1 MSLNIKNER
10 VCRLAKQAAALTG
23 QTQVSVL
30 EQALEA
36 FLAEHGRAAREGA
49 AGPDDLDRL
58 IERMRVAIRQAD
70 VIRTVADLYDEATGL
85 PR

>member
-10 VCRLAKQAAALTG
+10 VCRLAKEAAALTG
-23 QTQVSVL
+23 QSQVSVL

-36 FLAEHGRAAREGA
+36 FIEERSRPPREGD

-70 VIRTVADLYDEATGL
+70 VIRTVDDLYDEATGL